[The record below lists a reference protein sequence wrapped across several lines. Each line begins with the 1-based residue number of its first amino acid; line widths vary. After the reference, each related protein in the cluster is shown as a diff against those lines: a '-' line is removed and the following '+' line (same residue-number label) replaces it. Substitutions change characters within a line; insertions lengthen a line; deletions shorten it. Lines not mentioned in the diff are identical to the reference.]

1 MVLPADPAA
10 PPVPSHR
17 PHASA
22 FWFYL
27 KQTSVRYVQILLLGV
42 RWAGAEPEAGAG
54 SRREEASQP
63 TGPAPPPHTHT
74 QNTPA
79 SPTPHTGKPH
89 VKTGQGA
96 SFQKNR

>member
-27 KQTSVRYVQILLLGV
+27 KQTSVRYVQIQLLGV
-42 RWAGAEPEAGAG
+42 GWAGAEPEAGAG

-63 TGPAPPPHTHT
+63 TGPAPPTHTHRRYT
-74 QNTPA
+74 
-79 SPTPHTGKPH
+79 SIPHPPH
-89 VKTGQGA
+89 GGA
-96 SFQKNR
+96 PCENRSGSLFPKK